1 MLDHAY
7 VVYLYILIWIFIT
20 LLISYSTVT
29 VTCLTREAS
38 YKGAGLWKQVNGN
51 FGIFSTPRLP
61 IHQQQGVVA

>member
-1 MLDHAY
+1 MIQKQKWIPTRLVYMFSSRMTYLVGFMLDDAY

-38 YKGAGLWKQVNGN
+38 YKGAGL
-51 FGIFSTPRLP
+51 
-61 IHQQQGVVA
+61 